1 MRDIESIISEITKRF
16 EILLEYRGIKIM
28 DSQIAILLK
37 LVDKYGSILKA
48 SISAGVPYSKAW
60 EIITRIENTLGIKIV
75 EKKRGGMKRGGTRLT
90 DAGRRLLEYY
100 EELQRE
106 NIGATP
112 FIERNIDSLPDLIV
126 MGSHDLLL
134 ERILYYISSKYQAK
148 IQKAW
153 IGSCGGVLA
162 IITNEAD
169 IAGIHLFNQETMAY
183 NKGIIEK
190 YGLKGSAI
198 LIRGYDRELVLAYN
212 PYYSYNKLK
221 DIVTDIIDGK
231 IKIVNRNKG
240 SGTRILFDR
249 ILKETAERKGKL
261 LLYDKIRGYSIEV
274 STHQDVAEYIASGK
288 ADAGI
293 TIKHL
298 AKIYGLKFM
307 DIAREHYDFIIN
319 TNTTRKLMVNT
330 FITTLKNEI
339 RKIMAGL
346 EGYYIPSNIGEKI
359 D

>member
-1 MRDIESIISEITKRF
+1 MRDIESIISEITKRV
-16 EILLEYRGIKIM
+16 EVLLEYRGIKIM
-28 DSQIAILLK
+28 DSQTAILLK
-37 LVDKYGSILKA
+37 LVDKHGSILKA
-48 SISAGVPYSKAW
+48 SISAGIPYSKAW
-60 EIITRIENTLGIKIV
+60 EMITRIENTLGIKIV

>member
-1 MRDIESIISEITKRF
+1 MKDIETIISEMTKRI

-28 DSQIAILLK
+28 DSQTAILLK

-48 SISAGVPYSKAW
+48 SISAGIPYSKAW
-60 EIITRIENTLGIKIV
+60 EIITRIENTLGIRIV
-75 EKKRGGMKRGGTRLT
+75 EKRRGGMKRGGTKLT
-90 DAGRRLLEYY
+90 DAGKRLLEYY

-106 NIGATP
+106 NISTIP
-112 FIERNIDSLPDLIV
+112 LMERNIDGLPDLIV

-134 ERILYYISSKYQAK
+134 ERILYYISSRYQTN

-212 PYYSYNKLK
+212 PYYSYNKPK

-274 STHQDVAEYIASGK
+274 HTHQDVAEYIASGK

-298 AKIYGLKFM
+298 AKTYGLKFM

-319 TNTTRKLMVNT
+319 TNTTRKLMVKT

-359 D
+359 G